1 MSRDILSAA
10 ESIPSSCLHRIF
22 RAAERREAESG
33 TDVVKLHV
41 GDPYFNPSDDVADA
55 FVDAVRRGDTKYTGV
70 EGLGELREAVVD
82 KLRTDNGVDSAVSRL
97 LITPGSCQGLAALL
111 QTLAEPG
118 AEILIPEFH
127 WPVHLQQALLA
138 GLK

>member
-70 EGLGELREAVVD
+70 EGLGS
-82 KLRTDNGVDSAVSRL
+82 SARRSSTSSVPTTGWTARS
-97 LITPGSCQGLAALL
+97 PAC
-111 QTLAEPG
+111 
-118 AEILIPEFH
+118 
-127 WPVHLQQALLA
+127 
-138 GLK
+138 